1 MSSSPA
7 PGAAGLNEPLLA
19 NGGDGGLHFQ
29 AGGGALAAVVVANA
43 HGGGGGGGA
52 KDEKKKGGAVKAA
65 KDGYWVDVQQPPVAD
80 VESGGGDRPLLFS
93 TKRVMPAIL
102 YPYRVLILVRLVAVV
117 LFIAWRIKHNN
128 SDVMWFWVTSVVGD
142 AWFAQSWLLYQ
153 LPKFN
158 PIKRTPDLG
167 ALRQHYDELPDG
179 GGGSILPGIDV
190 FVTTADPVS
199 EPVLYTM
206 NCVLSIL
213 ATDYPVDRL
222 TCYLTDD
229 SGALVLYEALVEA
242 AGFAALWVPFCR
254 KHAVEPRAPESY
266 FRLEGMIYNGRSP
279 GEFMSDYGHVR
290 REYEELKARLEMLP
304 ATIKERSDVYNA
316 MNAAKEEGGGA
327 TNATWMADGTQWPGT
342 WIVPA
347 ENHRKGHHAG
357 VVKIVQKHPS
367 CCSISTKPP
376 QPQADEHQGTQ
387 AVRNTAVI
395 NLDGVDARV
404 PMVVYMSREKAP
416 GHEHNKKAGNLNAQ
430 LRVSALLSNA
440 PFTINF
446 DCDHYINN
454 SQALR
459 AAICFMLDSRDGD
472 ATGFVQFPQRFENVD
487 PTDRYGN
494 HNRVFFDG
502 AMYALNGLQG
512 PTYIG
517 TGCMFRRLALYGVE
531 PPRWRA
537 AEEVAVDSA
546 KFGNSALF
554 LSSVLA
560 ALKQERRVAPGPA
573 EELDDD
579 PAFLAE
585 LATVVS
591 SSYDH
596 GTDWGSSVGYIYK
609 IATED
614 IVTGYRIHG
623 QGWRSMYCS
632 MPTETGREA
641 FLGTAPINLTERLYQ
656 IVRWS
661 GGSMEVFF
669 SPYNPIFSGRRLHPL
684 QRAAYLNFTIYP
696 VTSVFI
702 LLYAF
707 CPVMWLIPAEILIQR
722 PFTRYVLYL
731 VVVVGLIHVIGL
743 FEIRW
748 AGIAWTDWWRNEQF
762 FMIAS
767 MSAYPTAVLHMVV
780 KPITGKGIHFRVTCK
795 QQTTGG
801 DDDDDDRYAD
811 MYEMRWVPML
821 IPPAVVLFANV
832 MAIGVAMGK
841 AIVYNGI
848 WSAAQ
853 KRHAALGIVFN
864 VWIMVLLY
872 PFALA
877 IMGRWSKK
885 PGILF
890 VVLPVAFVL
899 FSMLYIGLHYFLVNF
914 LPFV

>member
-1 MSSSPA
+1 MSSPA

-19 NGGDGGLHFQ
+19 DGGLHFQ
-29 AGGGALAAVVVANA
+29 SQAGGALAAVVVANA
-43 HGGGGGGGA
+43 HGGGSGA
-52 KDEKKKGGAVKAA
+52 NKEEKKKQGAAA

-93 TKRVMPAIL
+93 TKKVTPAIL
-102 YPYRVLILVRLVAVV
+102 HPYRVLILVRLVAVI

-142 AWFAQSWLLYQ
+142 AWFALSWLLYQ
-153 LPKFN
+153 LPKLN
-158 PIKRTPDLG
+158 PVKLTPDLA
-167 ALRQHYDELPDG
+167 ALRQCYDELPDG
-179 GGGSILPGIDV
+179 GSILPGVDV

-213 ATDYPVDRL
+213 ATDYPVDRY

-242 AGFAALWVPFCR
+242 ASFAALWVPFCR
-254 KHAVEPRAPESY
+254 KHSVEPRAPESY
-266 FRLEGMIYNGRSP
+266 FQLEGMIYSGRSP
-279 GEFMSDYGHVR
+279 GEFMNDYGRVR

-304 ATIKERSDVYNA
+304 ATIKERSDVCNA
-316 MNAAKEEGGGA
+316 MEAAKELGGA
-327 TNATWMADGTQWPGT
+327 KNAATWMADGTQWPGT
-342 WIVPA
+342 WIEPA
-347 ENHRKGHHAG
+347 ENHSKGHHAG

-367 CCSISTKPP
+367 CCTTTRPPP
-376 QPQADEHQGTQ
+376 QVEEEGAHQL
-387 AVRNTAVI
+387 NF
-395 NLDGVDARV
+395 DGVDARL
-404 PMVVYMSREKAP
+404 PMVVYVSREKTP

-459 AAICFMLDSRDGD
+459 AAMCFMLDPREGD

-512 PTYIG
+512 PTYLG

-537 AEEVAVDSA
+537 AEDIAVDSA
-546 KFGNSALF
+546 KFGSSALF
-554 LSSVLA
+554 LNSVLA
-560 ALKQERRVAPGPA
+560 ALKQERRVAPPEQA
-573 EELDDD
+573 DDA
-579 PAFLAE
+579 AFLAE
-585 LATVVS
+585 LAAVVS

-632 MPTETGREA
+632 MPTEREA

-669 SPYNPIFSGRRLHPL
+669 SPYNPMFSARRLQPL

-696 VTSVFI
+696 ITSVFI

-707 CPVMWLIPAEILIQR
+707 CPVMWLIPEEILIQR

-731 VVVVGLIHVIGL
+731 VVVVGLIHAIGL
-743 FEIRW
+743 FEVRW
-748 AGIAWTDWWRNEQF
+748 AGITWADWWRNEQF

-780 KPITGKGIHFRVTCK
+780 KPITGKGIHFRVTSK
-795 QQTTGG
+795 QTTAAA
-801 DDDDDDRYAD
+801 DDDRYAD

-841 AIVYNGI
+841 AVVYNGV

-853 KRHAALGIVFN
+853 KRHAALGTLFN
-864 VWIMVLLY
+864 VWILALLY

-899 FSMLYIGLHYFLVNF
+899 VSVLYIGLHYFLVNF
-914 LPFV
+914 LPFMVI

>member
-1 MSSSPA
+1 MSSLPV
-7 PGAAGLNEPLLA
+7 PGAGGAASEHDAAAGLREPLLA
-19 NGGDGGLHFQ
+19 NDGGFHD
-29 AGGGALAAVVVANA
+29 GALAAVVVANYA
-43 HGGGGGGGA
+43 HGGGSRA
-52 KDEKKKGGAVKAA
+52 KEKDAVKA
-65 KDGYWVDVQQPPVAD
+65 KDGYWVDVHHQPAMAD

-93 TKRVMPAIL
+93 NKKVMAALL
-102 YPYRVLILVRLVAVV
+102 YPYRVLILVRLVAVI

-142 AWFAQSWLLYQ
+142 VWFALSWLLYQ
-153 LPKFN
+153 LPKFS
-158 PIKRTPDLG
+158 PIKRTPDLA
-167 ALRQHYDELPDG
+167 ALRQHYDDLLSDGG

-242 AGFAALWVPFCR
+242 ASFAALWVPFCR
-254 KHAVEPRAPESY
+254 KHSVEPRAPEGY
-266 FRLEGMIYNGRSP
+266 FQLEGMIYNGRSP
-279 GEFMSDYGHVR
+279 GEFMNDYRHVQ

-304 ATIKERSDVYNA
+304 STIKERSDVYNS
-316 MNAAKEEGGGA
+316 MKAKEGA
-327 TNATWMADGTQWPGT
+327 AHATWMANGTQWPGT
-342 WIVPA
+342 WIEPA
-347 ENHRKGHHAG
+347 ENHRKGDHSG
-357 VVKIVQKHPS
+357 IVKIVQNHPS
-367 CCSISTKPP
+367 CERPP
-376 QPQADEHQGTQ
+376 PAEGG
-387 AVRNTAVI
+387 NNI
-395 NLDGVDARV
+395 NPGLNFDGVDTRL
-404 PMVVYMSREKAP
+404 PMVVYVSREKSP
-416 GHEHNKKAGNLNAQ
+416 GREHNKKAGNLNAQ

-459 AAICFMLDSRDGD
+459 AAMCFMLDAREGD
-472 ATGFVQFPQRFENVD
+472 STGFVQFPQRFENVD

-512 PTYIG
+512 PTYLG
-517 TGCMFRRLALYGVE
+517 TGCMFRRLALYGVH
-531 PPRWRA
+531 PPRWRSD
-537 AEEVAVDSA
+537 EDITVDSD
-546 KFGNSALF
+546 KFGNSVLF
-554 LSSVLA
+554 LNSVLA
-560 ALKQERRVAPGPA
+560 ALKQERRIAPP
-573 EELDDD
+573 ELDE
-579 PAFLAE
+579 AFLAE
-585 LATVVS
+585 MTMVVS
-591 SSYDH
+591 SSYDQ
-596 GTDWGSSVGYIYK
+596 GTHWGSSVGYIYN

-632 MPTETGREA
+632 MEREA
-641 FLGTAPINLTERLYQ
+641 FQGTAPINLTERLYQ

-669 SPYNPIFSGRRLHPL
+669 SPYNPLLSGRRLHLL

-696 VTSVFI
+696 VTSVFV

-707 CPVMWLIPAEILIQR
+707 CPVMWLIPAEIIIQR
-722 PFTRYVLYL
+722 PFTSYVLYL
-731 VVVVGLIHVIGL
+731 VVVVGLIHTIGV
-743 FEIRW
+743 FEIKW
-748 AGIAWTDWWRNEQF
+748 AGITWNDWWRNEQF

-780 KPITGKGIHFRVTCK
+780 KPITGKGIHFKVTSK
-795 QQTTGG
+795 QTTTTAA
-801 DDDDDDRYAD
+801 DDDGDDRYAD

-821 IPPAVVLFANV
+821 IPPAVVLFSNV
-832 MAIGVAMGK
+832 MAIGVALGK
-841 AIVYNGI
+841 AVVYNGA
-848 WSAAQ
+848 WSAVQ
-853 KRHAALGIVFN
+853 KRHAALGILFN

-872 PFALA
+872 PFGLA
-877 IMGRWSKK
+877 VMGRWSKK

-890 VVLPVAFVL
+890 VLLPLAFVVIAVV
-899 FSMLYIGLHYFLVNF
+899 YIGVHSFLVKF
-914 LPFV
+914 LPFMVI